1 MRCKGAVG
9 QDRGRSNRTMEQESE
24 GMKTV
29 TLELTFKDDEDY
41 YRFLDNF
48 GCADEDEDIR
58 IPYRCKIKW
67 VSG

>member
-1 MRCKGAVG
+1 
-9 QDRGRSNRTMEQESE
+9 MEQESE

-41 YRFLDNF
+41 YRLLDNF